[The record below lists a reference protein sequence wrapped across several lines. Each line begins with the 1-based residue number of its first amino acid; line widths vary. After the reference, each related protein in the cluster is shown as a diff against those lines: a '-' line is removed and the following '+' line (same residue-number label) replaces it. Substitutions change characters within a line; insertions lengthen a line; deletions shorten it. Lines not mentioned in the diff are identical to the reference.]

1 MSASSQV
8 YDESSPSWLRNCPT
22 STRLVAG
29 LFSVLG
35 LILSVPPLS
44 ADIKWRAAQVSQDVV
59 KVEATLQGSYL
70 NPHSTYRYINTVGV
84 FESNGLFELAHKYA
98 LIAVEYNPESF
109 ESWRNLSLLKLAT
122 QAEKDIAFQNMK
134 RLDPFNQ
141 TIGKIN

>member
-1 MSASSQV
+1 M
-8 YDESSPSWLRNCPT
+8 
-22 STRLVAG
+22 
-29 LFSVLG
+29 
-35 LILSVPPLS
+35 
-44 ADIKWRAAQVSQDVV
+44 V